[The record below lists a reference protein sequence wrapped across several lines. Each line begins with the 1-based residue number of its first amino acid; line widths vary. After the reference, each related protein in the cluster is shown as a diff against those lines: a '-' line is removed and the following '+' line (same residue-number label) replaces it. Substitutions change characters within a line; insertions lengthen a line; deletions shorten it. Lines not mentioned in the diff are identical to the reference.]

1 MDSCKRLEGIL
12 PSGDSGAEINFK
24 GLAALQ
30 RVMNTCEGDVMT
42 IKVEVIDIAV
52 VET

>member
-1 MDSCKRLEGIL
+1 MDSCRKLEGIL
-12 PSGDSGAEINFK
+12 PSGAEINFK

-30 RVMNTCEGDVMT
+30 RVMNTCEGDGMT